1 LDDGAS
7 FHYLSNKVVEGCPTM
22 NEAAKAADAAR
33 VCERGSIGTLR
44 EE

>member
-1 LDDGAS
+1 MRDQ
-7 FHYLSNKVVEGCPTM
+7 

-33 VCERGSIGTLR
+33 VCERGAVGTLR

>member
-1 LDDGAS
+1 MTGSSLIKLVNGRIADQ
-7 FHYLSNKVVEGCPTM
+7 

-33 VCERGSIGTLR
+33 VCERGAVGTLR